1 VAWEFYDLEKDPF
14 EMHNLYGVAQY
25 DSIID
30 AMKVELRE
38 TRVKLKET
46 DAQYPPIQAIID
58 RHW

>member
-1 VAWEFYDLEKDPF
+1 
-14 EMHNLYGVAQY
+14 MHNLYGVAQY